1 MSIKLP
7 DKWKKIL
14 SKIASKDKLLIF
26 LLAGVLLIIINIPVK
41 SSTAKAKNSDTTV
54 KETQAD
60 SSYYISALEKE
71 LSQALAECEG
81 VGRAKVVI
89 TAANNGKSVL
99 YVQKSESENITD
111 ETDSTGGSRRTSQKT
126 SDESVVY
133 TDSGS
138 TKSPFITE
146 KLVPEIQGVLILAEG
161 GDDAR
166 TVSEITKA
174 ASALLG
180 ISVNKIKVL
189 KMEV

>member
-133 TDSGS
+133 TDSGN

-146 KLVPEIQGVLILAEG
+146 ELVPEIQGVLILAEG

>member
-1 MSIKLP
+1 M
-7 DKWKKIL
+7 
-14 SKIASKDKLLIF
+14 
-26 LLAGVLLIIINIPVK
+26 
-41 SSTAKAKNSDTTV
+41 
-54 KETQAD
+54 
-60 SSYYISALEKE
+60 
-71 LSQALAECEG
+71 
-81 VGRAKVVI
+81 
-89 TAANNGKSVL
+89 

-138 TKSPFITE
+138 TKSTFITE
-146 KLVPEIQGVLILAEG
+146 ELVPEIQGVLILAEG

>member
-111 ETDSTGGSRRTSQKT
+111 ETDSTGGNRRTSQKT

-146 KLVPEIQGVLILAEG
+146 ELVPEIQGVLILAEG

>member
-1 MSIKLP
+1 MNIKVP

-111 ETDSTGGSRRTSQKT
+111 ETDSSGGSRRSSQKT

>member
-7 DKWKKIL
+7 DKWT
-14 SKIASKDKLLIF
+14 KIASKDKLLIF

-60 SSYYISALEKE
+60 SSYYISALENE

-146 KLVPEIQGVLILAEG
+146 ELVPEIQGVLILAEG

>member
-146 KLVPEIQGVLILAEG
+146 ELVPETQGVLILAEG

>member
-41 SSTAKAKNSDTTV
+41 SSTAKAKNSDTV

-146 KLVPEIQGVLILAEG
+146 ELVPEIQGVLILAEG

>member
-81 VGRAKVVI
+81 VGRAKKVK
-89 TAANNGKSVL
+89 TAANNRKSVKKRVFL
-99 YVQKSESENITD
+99 LKQIYFLMVRHYGKQSS
-111 ETDSTGGSRRTSQKT
+111 KT
-126 SDESVVY
+126 A
-133 TDSGS
+133 
-138 TKSPFITE
+138 P
-146 KLVPEIQGVLILAEG
+146 
-161 GDDAR
+161 
-166 TVSEITKA
+166 
-174 ASALLG
+174 
-180 ISVNKIKVL
+180 
-189 KMEV
+189 MM

>member
-99 YVQKSESENITD
+99 YVQKSESENV
-111 ETDSTGGSRRTSQKT
+111 TDSTGGSRRTSQKT

-146 KLVPEIQGVLILAEG
+146 ELVPEIQGVLILAEG

>member
-1 MSIKLP
+1 ME
-7 DKWKKIL
+7 KIL

-60 SSYYISALEKE
+60 SSYYISVLEKE

-146 KLVPEIQGVLILAEG
+146 ELVPEIQGVLILAEG